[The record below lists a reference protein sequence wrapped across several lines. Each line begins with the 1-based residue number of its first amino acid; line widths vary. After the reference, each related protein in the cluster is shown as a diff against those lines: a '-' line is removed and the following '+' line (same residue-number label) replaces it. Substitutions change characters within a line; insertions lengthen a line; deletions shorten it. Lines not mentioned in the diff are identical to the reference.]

1 MIQELFS
8 IGSFSI
14 SPFGV
19 LLVAALFSAYAQLR
33 WGFERFKI
41 GDDEDA
47 SAVVFACGLAGIL
60 GGKIYYAI
68 LYGDLMLVFDRA
80 GIVWYG
86 SFLAGVAA
94 FLWSVRRRGLPFGRA
109 FDSGAP
115 ALAIGYAI
123 GRVGCFL
130 VGDDYGRPTDL
141 AWGVVFKHGLPPTT
155 AGILRDQFGADIPA
169 DVAANEWIAV
179 HPTQLYETGLALA
192 IWAIAMWRLRRVTG
206 DAPPATSRPG
216 GVFLFTMTL
225 LALERFGIEFLRAKD
240 DRFFGH
246 FTLAQLISVAILVV
260 LAAVAWRRRGAA
272 GEGSAAAEIAG

>member
-33 WGFERFKI
+33 WGFERFGI

-47 SAVVFACGLAGIL
+47 SAVVFACGLSGIL

-94 FLWSVRRRGLPFGRA
+94 FLWSVRRRGLPFGHA
-109 FDSGAP
+109 FDAAAP

-130 VGDDYGRPTDL
+130 VGDDYGKPTDL
-141 AWGVVFKHGLPPTT
+141 PWGVVFEHGLPPTT
-155 AGILRDQFGADIPA
+155 AGILRQEFGVDIPA
-169 DVAANEWIAV
+169 DVAASEWIAV
-179 HPTQLYETGLALA
+179 HPTQLYETALALA
-192 IWAIAMWRLRRVTG
+192 IWGFAMWRLRRMSASG
-206 DAPPATSRPG
+206 GRPG
-216 GVFLFTMTL
+216 SVFLPVMAL
-225 LALERFGIEFLRAKD
+225 LAVERFGVEFLRAKD

-246 FTLAQLISVAILVV
+246 FTLAQLISVAILIV
-260 LAAVAWRRRGAA
+260 LAGVAWRRRGASDGGGGESATAEAA
-272 GEGSAAAEIAG
+272 G